1 MNPQGTFYGIKRLM
15 GKLFSEVSSEVGKT
29 AFHIVSDTARKNI
42 AAIEFNGNLYS
53 PQEISAK
60 ILLTLKKEAE
70 MYLGQKVGHAVIS
83 VPAYFNHAQ
92 RQATLDAAQIAGFN
106 QVKIINE
113 PMAAALA
120 YSLNM
125 SKTGKVAV
133 YDFGGG
139 TFDFSVLDINDGVF
153 EVLTSLGNT
162 LLGGCNID
170 FAIREFIL
178 KEIYMSA
185 NIDIVRDLDKNA
197 FLVALQRITIE
208 VENAKKSLSST
219 SNYEINLPYL
229 AMKNGSPLNF
239 TYILSRAKLE
249 QIAKPFIEQSIELCK
264 KAMNDARITTKE
276 IEHIIVVGGT
286 SKMPLVQQ
294 MVESLFLKK
303 PAIEIDPEKAVALGA
318 AIQAGIMIKQ
328 VEDILIL
335 DAIALS
341 LGIETLGGVMTKLI
355 ERNTTLPVRKS
366 QTFSTSVDNQTF
378 VSFLLYQ
385 GEREMA
391 KDNKLLGTFHI
402 TNIPPAPRG
411 VPQLEISFDVD
422 ANGVLNISGKELK
435 TMKELSII
443 AETSDLS
450 KEEVQKIIQAAGV

>member
-1 MNPQGTFYGIKRLM
+1 M
-15 GKLFSEVSSEVGKT
+15 
-29 AFHIVSDTARKNI
+29 
-42 AAIEFNGNLYS
+42 
-53 PQEISAK
+53 
-60 ILLTLKKEAE
+60 KKEAE
-70 MYLGQKVGHAVIS
+70 MYLGQKVSHAVIS

-92 RQATLDAAQIAGFN
+92 RQATLDAAKIAGFN

-197 FLVALQRITIE
+197 SLVALQRITIE

-229 AMKNGSPLNF
+229 AMKNGSHLNF
-239 TYILSRAKLE
+239 TYILNRAELE
-249 QIAKPFIEQSIELCK
+249 
-264 KAMNDARITTKE
+264 
-276 IEHIIVVGGT
+276 
-286 SKMPLVQQ
+286 
-294 MVESLFLKK
+294 
-303 PAIEIDPEKAVALGA
+303 
-318 AIQAGIMIKQ
+318 
-328 VEDILIL
+328 
-335 DAIALS
+335 
-341 LGIETLGGVMTKLI
+341 
-355 ERNTTLPVRKS
+355 
-366 QTFSTSVDNQTF
+366 
-378 VSFLLYQ
+378 
-385 GEREMA
+385 
-391 KDNKLLGTFHI
+391 
-402 TNIPPAPRG
+402 
-411 VPQLEISFDVD
+411 
-422 ANGVLNISGKELK
+422 
-435 TMKELSII
+435 
-443 AETSDLS
+443 
-450 KEEVQKIIQAAGV
+450 